1 MSKNT
6 KEIVVLDSDE
16 SEEEVLSSSKQPRR
30 AALPSKNDVVD
41 LTRVSSATANHHNSR
56 RRRRNTDNEVEFVGS
71 ASARQP
77 SAASAASASPDIQ
90 FVGTKRPRSTNQNSH
105 RSSIPN
111 QMDNFNNNYSTM
123 NNPMSNTGGFMD
135 RISSMLGFG
144 GGSGLDVLNR
154 GNFGGQPT
162 STRMGI
168 GFDQSADLSRYS
180 PIHRPMP
187 NNITSKKK
195 KKTKTSSKPV
205 EEKPTAMMK
214 GKAMQQ
220 PQGFDA
226 IDMYYPR
233 LKANDRTSIL
243 HNLLSKCTNSRKTR
257 KFVHDFRVK
266 FEKANPKSTLWRL
279 AKELSEEITR
289 LEGES
294 KMPST
299 KKLKSEE
306 GGSDH
311 KENKPNVECIDDSGS
326 DKKPTAS
333 IGSLSGDVLDTLA
346 IYFRAYQCYM
356 KRDPEHFINCDKV
369 LWQNIKC

>member
-1 MSKNT
+1 MAKNT
-6 KEIVVLDSDE
+6 KEIVVLDSDV
-16 SEEEVLSSSKQPRR
+16 EEEGLSSKQPHR
-30 AALPSKNDVVD
+30 AALPSASDDVVD
-41 LTRVSSATANHHNSR
+41 LTRVSVSTITANHHNSR
-56 RRRRNTDNEVEFVGS
+56 RRRRNTDGEVEFVGS
-71 ASARQP
+71 TSARQP
-77 SAASAASASPDIQ
+77 SAASAATSASPDIQ

-111 QMDNFNNNYSTM
+111 QMNNFNNNNSTM

-144 GGSGLDVLNR
+144 GGAGLDVLNR
-154 GNFGGQPT
+154 GSFGGMT
-162 STRMGI
+162 GM
-168 GFDQSADLSRYS
+168 GFDQSAYRSRYG
-180 PIHRPMP
+180 PVHGMNDHPMSS
-187 NNITSKKK
+187 NITSKKR
-195 KKTKTSSKPV
+195 KKTKTSSKPI

-289 LEGES
+289 SEGES
-294 KMPST
+294 KMPSA

-306 GGSDH
+306 DGNDH
-311 KENKPNVECIDDSGS
+311 KENKPNVGCNDDSGS

-346 IYFRAYQCYM
+346 IYFGA
-356 KRDPEHFINCDKV
+356 
-369 LWQNIKC
+369 